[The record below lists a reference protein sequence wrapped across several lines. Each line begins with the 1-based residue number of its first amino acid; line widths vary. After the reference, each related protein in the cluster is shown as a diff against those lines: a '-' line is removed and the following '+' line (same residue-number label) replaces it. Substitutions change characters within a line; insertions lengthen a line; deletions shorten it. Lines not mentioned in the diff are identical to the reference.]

1 MHKINQLVYASLFLA
16 LALALPFLT
25 GQIPQIGAMLTP
37 MHFPVLLCG
46 FLCGWQWGIAV
57 GFAAPLLR
65 SVLFGMPVMYPMAIC
80 MALVLATYAA
90 VAGMLYRVFPQKRR
104 FLYVSLIISM
114 ILGRLVWGLARFL
127 CVGLDISTFGLSAF
141 WDWCSCNV
149 CSRNPAAASDCACVG
164 DCFRKIHFRKT
175 VMQFVYITQ
184 DTFLF

>member
-1 MHKINQLVYASLFLA
+1 MISKINRLVYASLFLA
-16 LALALPFLT
+16 LALVLPFLT

-65 SVLFGMPVMYPMAIC
+65 SVLFGMPVMYPMAVC
-80 MALVLATYAA
+80 MALELATYAA
-90 VAGMLYRVFPQKRR
+90 VAGMLYRVFPKKRR

-127 CVGLDISTFGLSAF
+127 CAGLDISTFGLSAF
-141 WDWCSCNV
+141 WTGAVAMSV
-149 CSRNPAAASDCACVG
+149 PGILLQLLIVPVLVIVSEKYVSG
-164 DCFRKIHFRKT
+164 K
-175 VMQFVYITQ
+175 Q
-184 DTFLF
+184 

>member
-1 MHKINQLVYASLFLA
+1 MISKINRLVYASLFLA

-65 SVLFGMPVMYPMAIC
+65 SVLFGMPVMYPMAVC
-80 MALVLATYAA
+80 MALELATYAA

-104 FLYVSLIISM
+104 PTRILSLYHT
-114 ILGRLVWGLARFL
+114 GARML
-127 CVGLDISTFGLSAF
+127 
-141 WDWCSCNV
+141 
-149 CSRNPAAASDCACVG
+149 
-164 DCFRKIHFRKT
+164 
-175 VMQFVYITQ
+175 
-184 DTFLF
+184 

>member
-1 MHKINQLVYASLFLA
+1 MISKINRLVYASLFLA
-16 LALALPFLT
+16 LALVLPFLT

-65 SVLFGMPVMYPMAIC
+65 SVLFGMPVMYPMAVC
-80 MALVLATYAA
+80 MALELATYAA
-90 VAGMLYRVFPQKRR
+90 VAGMLYRVFPKKRR

-127 CVGLDISTFGLSAF
+127 CAGLDISTFGLSAF
-141 WDWCSCNV
+141 WTGAVAMSGPGILLQLLIV
-149 CSRNPAAASDCACVG
+149 PVLVIVSEKYVSG
-164 DCFRKIHFRKT
+164 K
-175 VMQFVYITQ
+175 Q
-184 DTFLF
+184 

>member
-1 MHKINQLVYASLFLA
+1 MISKINRLVYASLFLA
-16 LALALPFLT
+16 LALVLPFLT

-65 SVLFGMPVMYPMAIC
+65 SVLFGMPVMYPMAVC
-80 MALVLATYAA
+80 MALELATYAA

-114 ILGRLVWGLARFL
+114 ILGRLVWGFARFL
-127 CVGLDISTFGLSAF
+127 CAGLDISTFGLSAF
-141 WDWCSCNV
+141 WTGAVAMSV
-149 CSRNPAAASDCACVG
+149 PGILLQLLIVPALVIVSE
-164 DCFRKIHFRKT
+164 K
-175 VMQFVYITQ
+175 YISGKQ
-184 DTFLF
+184 

>member
-1 MHKINQLVYASLFLA
+1 MISKINRLVYASLFLA
-16 LALALPFLT
+16 LALVLPFLT

-65 SVLFGMPVMYPMAIC
+65 SVLFGMPVMYPMAVC
-80 MALVLATYAA
+80 MALELATYAA
-90 VAGMLYRVFPQKRR
+90 VAGMLYRVVPQKRR

-127 CVGLDISTFGLSAF
+127 CAGLDISTFGLSAF
-141 WDWCSCNV
+141 WTGAVAMSV
-149 CSRNPAAASDCACVG
+149 PGILLQLLIVPVLVIVSEKYVSG
-164 DCFRKIHFRKT
+164 K
-175 VMQFVYITQ
+175 Q
-184 DTFLF
+184 

>member
-1 MHKINQLVYASLFLA
+1 MISKINRLVYASLFLA
-16 LALALPFLT
+16 LALVLPFLT

-65 SVLFGMPVMYPMAIC
+65 SVLFGMPVMYPMAVC
-80 MALVLATYAA
+80 MALELATYAA
-90 VAGMLYRVFPQKRR
+90 VAGMLYRVFPKKRR

-127 CVGLDISTFGLSAF
+127 CAGLDISTFGLSAF
-141 WDWCSCNV
+141 WTGAVAMSV
-149 CSRNPAAASDCACVG
+149 PGILLQLLIVPALVIVSE
-164 DCFRKIHFRKT
+164 K
-175 VMQFVYITQ
+175 YISGKQ
-184 DTFLF
+184 

>member
-1 MHKINQLVYASLFLA
+1 MISKINRLVYASLFLA
-16 LALALPFLT
+16 LALVLPFLT

-65 SVLFGMPVMYPMAIC
+65 SVLFGMPVMYPMAVC
-80 MALVLATYAA
+80 MALELATYAA
-90 VAGMLYRVFPQKRR
+90 VAGMLYRVFPKKRR

-127 CVGLDISTFGLSAF
+127 CAGLDISTFGLSAF
-141 WDWCSCNV
+141 WTGAVAMSV
-149 CSRNPAAASDCACVG
+149 PGILLQLLIVPVLVIVSEQYVSG
-164 DCFRKIHFRKT
+164 K
-175 VMQFVYITQ
+175 Q
-184 DTFLF
+184 